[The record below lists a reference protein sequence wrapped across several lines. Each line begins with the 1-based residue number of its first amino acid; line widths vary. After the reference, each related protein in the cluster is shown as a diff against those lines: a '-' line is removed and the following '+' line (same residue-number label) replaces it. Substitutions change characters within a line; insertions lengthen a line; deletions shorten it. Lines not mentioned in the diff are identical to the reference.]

1 MNETEVVKKIQA
13 GDMNA
18 FEEIFEI
25 YKNQAIRYA
34 YLITNNKFTSEDI
47 VQEMLSKNKRFE
59 KC

>member
-25 YKNQAIRYA
+25 YKNKPLGMHILLQIINSQVKILYKKH
-34 YLITNNKFTSEDI
+34 L
-47 VQEMLSKNKRFE
+47 
-59 KC
+59 